1 MENQNDKFKIYN
13 KKLGSV
19 WRSEQLTA
27 TRKLILKEAYKKS
40 ALVKDPAWPDIL
52 RELAVEIIQEIF
64 VDLWFLRDVCRP
76 RSLNSGNGL

>member
-1 MENQNDKFKIYN
+1 MEKQNDKFKISN

-52 RELAVEIIQEIF
+52 RELTIENLQEIF

-76 RSLNSGNGL
+76 QSLNSGKGL

>member
-1 MENQNDKFKIYN
+1 MEKSNDKFKVSN
-13 KKLGSV
+13 KTLGSV

-27 TRKLILKEAYKKS
+27 TRKLILKEAYKQS

-52 RELAVEIIQEIF
+52 RELTTEIIQETF

-76 RSLNSGNGL
+76 RSLNSGKGL

>member
-1 MENQNDKFKIYN
+1 MEKSNDKFKVSN
-13 KKLGSV
+13 KTLGSV

-27 TRKLILKEAYKKS
+27 TRKLILKEAYKQS

-52 RELAVEIIQEIF
+52 RELPTEIIQETF

-76 RSLNSGNGL
+76 QSLNSGKGL

>member
-1 MENQNDKFKIYN
+1 MEKQNDKFKISN

-52 RELAVEIIQEIF
+52 RELTIEILQEIF
-64 VDLWFLRDVCRP
+64 VDLWFLRDVCWP
-76 RSLNSGNGL
+76 RSLNSGDGL

>member
-1 MENQNDKFKIYN
+1 MEKQNDKFKISN

-52 RELAVEIIQEIF
+52 RELAVESLEEIF
-64 VDLWFLRDVCRP
+64 VDLWFVRDVCQP
-76 RSLNSGNGL
+76 GSYCGDGL